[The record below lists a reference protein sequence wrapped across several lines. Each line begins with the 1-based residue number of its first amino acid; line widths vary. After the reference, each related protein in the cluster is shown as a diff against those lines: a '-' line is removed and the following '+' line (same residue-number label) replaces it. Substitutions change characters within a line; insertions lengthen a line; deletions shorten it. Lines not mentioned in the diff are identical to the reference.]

1 MTEQKKRGVK
11 RWLRV
16 GGGWCLLIVGVAGL
30 FLPVIQ
36 GLLCIA
42 GGLTLLSTEY
52 RWAGVC
58 LAWVKRKIHLK
69 KKGESAQHQPPS
81 LPRLSAGQVRGTRP
95 PQEKPPCHVVGAT
108 TVPFDGDRQGLSS
121 VPSAPSQ
128 PGEEGGKAR
137 CC

>member
-1 MTEQKKRGVK
+1 MTEQKGRGVK
-11 RWLRV
+11 RWLKV
-16 GGGWCLLIVGVAGL
+16 GAGWCLLVVGVAGL

-42 GGLTLLSTEY
+42 SGLTLLSTEY

-58 LAWVKRKIHLK
+58 LEWVKRKIHLQ
-69 KKGESAQHQPPS
+69 KKGSAQRQPRALPQRSAGHMREETPPS
-81 LPRLSAGQVRGTRP
+81 G
-95 PQEKPPCHVVGAT
+95 KPPHPAVGAI
-108 TVPFDGDRQGLSS
+108 TVWLDSGVESLSPL
-121 VPSAPSQ
+121 PSTSSQ

>member
-11 RWLRV
+11 HWLRV

-42 GGLTLLSTEY
+42 AGLTLLSTEY
-52 RWAGVC
+52 RWASVC

-69 KKGESAQHQPPS
+69 KKKEESAQHPPPS
-81 LPRLSAGQVRGTRP
+81 LAQPSAGHARGESP
-95 PQEKPPCHVVGAT
+95 PKEKTVV
-108 TVPFDGDRQGLSS
+108 SC
-121 VPSAPSQ
+121 
-128 PGEEGGKAR
+128 GGR
-137 CC
+137 NDCPIR

>member
-69 KKGESAQHQPPS
+69 KKEESAQHQPRS
-81 LPRLSAGQVRGTRP
+81 LPQLSAGQAPGESP
-95 PQEKPPCHVVGAT
+95 PKEKPSCPVVRAT
-108 TVPFDGDRQGLSS
+108 TVQFDSDGQGSS
-121 VPSAPSQ
+121 PVPLAPSQ
-128 PGEEGGKAR
+128 PGEEGGKTR